1 MINLTAKTALVTGA
15 SRGIGAAIAI
25 KLAQAGANV
34 VLNYNGSQSKAEE
47 VLEQIKKANGK
58 VIIVQADISKAV
70 EAEKLFDKAIQ
81 HFGKVDILV
90 NNAGVMHNNLI
101 QNASE
106 AEFDQQFDCN
116 VKGVFNMLQ
125 QASHKLAEKGTIINV
140 SSTTTKLM
148 LPTYGLYSATKAAV
162 EQMSR
167 VFAKEIGGK
176 GINVNSISPGPTN
189 TELFLEG
196 KSEEQI
202 STLASMTAFK
212 RIGETEDIAK
222 IVLFLASDEAK
233 WITGQ
238 NIPVNGGLA

>member
-70 EAEKLFDKAIQ
+70 EAKKLFDKAIQ